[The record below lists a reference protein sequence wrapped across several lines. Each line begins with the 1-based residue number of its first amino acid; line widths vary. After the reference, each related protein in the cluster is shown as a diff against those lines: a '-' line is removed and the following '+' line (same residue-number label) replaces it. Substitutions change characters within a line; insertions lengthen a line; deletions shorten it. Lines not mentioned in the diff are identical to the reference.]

1 MPFKDSVNLSLTNS
15 SHPPRM
21 DTDSPRPNC
30 PYCGGGMQF
39 KETSSGFEAR
49 SALYNFEC
57 RGCRVVLSI
66 LPGAR
71 VFEMA
76 RVPAGTG

>member
-1 MPFKDSVNLSLTNS
+1 
-15 SHPPRM
+15 M

-39 KETSSGFEAR
+39 KETASGFEAR
-49 SALYNFEC
+49 SAFEC
-57 RGCRVVLSI
+57 RGCRVVLSVP
-66 LPGAR
+66 PGAR

-76 RVPAGTG
+76 RVPAGNG

>member
-1 MPFKDSVNLSLTNS
+1 
-15 SHPPRM
+15 
-21 DTDSPRPNC
+21 
-30 PYCGGGMQF
+30 MQF